1 MVRHLLRLDARGLDD
16 RPPLLDLCLLK
27 RGQCF
32 RRLLLRRRDFEA
44 EVGEPAADG
53 PISKGSGNRS
63 IEFADDRTGRAFRRP
78 EAVPR
83 EHMESGQIGLVHRRD
98 LGRRCQAA
106 FACYS
111 VSLDLPPAYDLNG
124 ASRGRAVKVDLASQQ
139 VVHRL
144 RTAAVRYECPTG
156 ANLVLHVDSAEMRPA
171 ARPNVSLRDVVMVGL
186 EPRDQS
192 FEVVGWRGVLGQD
205 QIWTAGN
212 EGDRFEILQEIE
224 GEAVNGAAVDEL
236 TLAAEDQRVAVRRRA
251 RHTAKSKS
259 ATGT

>member
-44 EVGEPAADG
+44 EVSEPTAHG
-53 PISKGSGNRS
+53 PISECRGDRRIKPG
-63 IEFADDRTGRAFRRP
+63 DDRPGRAFRRP
-78 EAVPR
+78 EALPG
-83 EHMESGQIGLVHRRD
+83 EHMESGQTGLVHRRYV
-98 LGRRCQAA
+98 RRCCQAA
-106 FACYS
+106 FACYG

-124 ASRGRAVKVDLASQQ
+124 GCRTRAVKVDLASQQ

-144 RTAAVRYECPTG
+144 RTAAVRYECPAG

-186 EPRDQS
+186 QPPDQS
-192 FEVVGWRGVLGQD
+192 LEVVGWRGVLVQD
-205 QIWTAGN
+205 QIWQAGN
-212 EGDRFEILQEIE
+212 D
-224 GEAVNGAAVDEL
+224 
-236 TLAAEDQRVAVRRRA
+236 
-251 RHTAKSKS
+251 
-259 ATGT
+259 GT